1 MKTMKKEYDFSNAVK
16 GKFYR
21 PEEKLELPIYLE
33 KKIKNYFSDIAKSK
47 ATTLEKVINII
58 LKKEMEIQKEI
69 LKRK

>member
-21 PEEKLELPIYLE
+21 PKEQLELPIYLE
-33 KKIKNYFSDIAKSK
+33 KKIKDYYLNIAKNK

-69 LKRK
+69 LKRR